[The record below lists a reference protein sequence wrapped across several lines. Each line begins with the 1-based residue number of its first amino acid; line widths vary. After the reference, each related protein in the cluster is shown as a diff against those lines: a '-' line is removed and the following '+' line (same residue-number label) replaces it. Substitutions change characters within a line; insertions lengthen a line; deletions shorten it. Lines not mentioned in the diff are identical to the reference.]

1 MATPVPGPG
10 LTPAPWAPGGLGPP
24 AERYWL
30 PRRSAPQLPLPEA
43 RRCGCAC
50 SSHRGVARGAE
61 PDRSRSA
68 DPAAGHR
75 LAGLRGR
82 VRDPAA
88 RRPGSRARSGL
99 RSAGLVP
106 GRQAGAAPRA
116 PGQSP
121 AAAGLS
127 PTAAGAPV
135 PQACWPAVA
144 SPAARAAPSPGPAT
158 ADAIGPRAPGCV
170 DATARPGRCCGE
182 TPGPSAPPGPPR
194 CLSWGRAGRPGLDR
208 SAKLGGHAEA
218 VARRRRGPPSRRR
231 LQRSKGP

>member
-24 AERYWL
+24 AERYWP
-30 PRRSAPQLPLPEA
+30 PRRSAPPLPPPDF
-43 RRCGCAC
+43 RRSECER
-50 SSHRGVARGAE
+50 SSHRGVARGAQ

-75 LAGLRGR
+75 LVGLRGR
-82 VRDPAA
+82 GRDPAA
-88 RRPGSRARSGL
+88 RRPGSRARPGL

-106 GRQAGAAPRA
+106 GRQAGVDPRV

-121 AAAGLS
+121 AAAGLP
-127 PTAAGAPV
+127 PTGAGTPV
-135 PQACWPAVA
+135 PQACWPAAA
-144 SPAARAAPSPGPAT
+144 SRAARAAPSPGPLT

-170 DATARPGRCCGE
+170 GASARPGRCCGE

-194 CLSWGRAGRPGLDR
+194 YLSWGRAGRPGLDR
-208 SAKLGGHAEA
+208 AAKLGGHAAA
-218 VARRRRGPPSRRR
+218 VARRRLGPPSRRR
-231 LQRSKGP
+231 LQRSKGA